1 MKGAHLSDTKEITL
15 AEETRTDEE
24 KERDRE
30 IFASHQ
36 YRVLLARYDG
46 VARAAQDAVGRAQ
59 ILEAQAKSHE
69 AEKRLW
75 KLQESTNAGTTAGQI
90 NKMNQ
95 DVQDLALEV
104 NRLRDLVRSLG
115 GNPDK
120 ES

>member
-1 MKGAHLSDTKEITL
+1 MSDTKEITL
-15 AEETRTDEE
+15 AEEVTVTGREAFETPEY
-24 KERDRE
+24 KE
-30 IFASHQ
+30 
-36 YRVLLARYDG
+36 LLARYDG
-46 VARAAQDAVGRAQ
+46 VARAAQDAVGKVQ
-59 ILEAQAKSHE
+59 ILEAQAAAHE

-95 DVQDLALEV
+95 DVQDLAIEV

-115 GNPDK
+115 GNPNK